1 MWHGRFAI
9 EIEKVDGIEMQRNQA
24 GDAEQTRVR
33 EKPFPAR
40 GHMGAEEKAAVDAF
54 LQGVIESGV
63 LPSYDGEEE
72 LAYCAEFSAWL
83 GGGYADA
90 VSSGSA
96 AVYVALKALDLEP
109 FGEVIIGAFTDPGG
123 MMPIPLQNLIP
134 VIADSIPNSYCT
146 GPEQIAPLI
155 NPLTRAIVVPH
166 IAGEPADME
175 GIVAL
180 AHQHGIPVIE
190 DCAQAHGARLNSKLV
205 GTFGDLAA
213 FSTMGG
219 KHHSTGPQGGVVF
232 TRDKAR
238 YQAVRRA
245 SDRGKPFFLPPGSSN
260 VTASLNFNLN
270 DLAATIGRVQLK
282 KLPASVERRRA
293 IAAQLHEGTADLD
306 IVSLAPPRAGY
317 ESSYWFLP
325 VHYHSE
331 AASCDKATFCAALS
345 AEGLAVMTDY
355 RPGMPHGQEWFV
367 KRRVFGNSGYPWA
380 SPDYQGDPNQHFA
393 CPNAHATIHSH
404 FNLMLHENWAG
415 QEIDDAIAIFQ
426 KVAGIVSAG

>member
-1 MWHGRFAI
+1 MQQRSQAAQADSA
-9 EIEKVDGIEMQRNQA
+9 KV
-24 GDAEQTRVR
+24 RV
-33 EKPFPAR
+33 KPFSSR
-40 GHMGAEEKAAVDAF
+40 GHIGLEEKAAVDEF
-54 LQGVIESGV
+54 LERVIESGV
-63 LPSYDGEEE
+63 LPPYDGEEE
-72 LAYCAEFSAWL
+72 LAYCAEFADWL

-134 VIADSIPNSYCT
+134 VIADSLPNSYCT
-146 GPEQIAPLI
+146 GPEQIAALI
-155 NPLTRAIVVPH
+155 SPLTRAIVVPH

-175 GIVAL
+175 GIMAL
-180 AHQHGIPVIE
+180 ARQQSIPVIE
-190 DCAQAHGARLNSKLV
+190 DCAQAHGARIHGQLV
-205 GTFGDLAA
+205 GTFGELAA

-232 TRDKAR
+232 TRDEAR

-270 DLAATIGRVQLK
+270 DLAATIGRVQLR

-293 IAAQLHEGTADLD
+293 IVGQLREGLADLAV
-306 IVSLAPPRAGY
+306 VSLAPPRPGY

-325 VHYHSE
+325 VRYHPE
-331 AASCDKATFCAALS
+331 ATSCDKATFCAALN
-345 AEGLAVMTDY
+345 AEGLSVMTDY

-367 KRRVFGNSGYPWA
+367 KRRVFGNSGYPWV
-380 SPDYQGDPNQHFA
+380 SPDYKGDPNRHFA
-393 CPNAHATIHSH
+393 CPNAHAMIESH
-404 FNLMLHENWAG
+404 FNLMLHENWNS
-415 QEIDDAIAIFQ
+415 QEIDDAIAIFRT
-426 KVAGIVSAG
+426 VAGAFAVA

>member
-1 MWHGRFAI
+1 MNRTTHTQ
-9 EIEKVDGIEMQRNQA
+9 QRSQLAQA
-24 GDAEQTRVR
+24 GGAKVR
-33 EKPFPAR
+33 ENPFPGR
-40 GHMGAEEKAAVDAF
+40 GHIGAEEKAAVDAF
-54 LQGVIESGV
+54 LERVIESGV
-63 LPSYDGEEE
+63 LPPYDGEEE
-72 LAYCAEFSAWL
+72 RAYCAEFAAWL

-96 AVYVALKALDLEP
+96 AIYVALKALDLEP

-123 MMPIPLQNLIP
+123 MMPIPMQNLIP

-146 GPEQIAPLI
+146 GTEQIAPLI
-155 NPLTRAIVVPH
+155 NPLTRAIIVPH

-175 GIVAL
+175 GILAL
-180 AHQHGIPVIE
+180 ARQHSIPVIE
-190 DCAQAHGARLNSKLV
+190 DCAQAHGARLNGRLLGS
-205 GTFGDLAA
+205 FGDLAA

-232 TRDKAR
+232 TRDEAR

-270 DLAATIGRVQLK
+270 DLAAAIGRVQLR
-282 KLPASVERRRA
+282 KLAASVERRRA
-293 IAAQLHEGTADLD
+293 IVGQLREGLADLD
-306 IVSLAPPRAGY
+306 VVSLTPPRAGY

-325 VHYHSE
+325 IHYHP
-331 AASCDKATFCAALS
+331 AAVTCDKATFCAALS
-345 AEGLAVMTDY
+345 AEGLSVMTDY

-380 SPDYQGDPNQHFA
+380 SPDYPGDPNRHFA
-393 CPNAHATIHSH
+393 CPNAHAMIESH
-404 FNLMLHENWAG
+404 FNLMFHENWG
-415 QEIDDAIAIFQ
+415 SQEINDALAIFQ
-426 KVAGIVSAG
+426 KVAAAFATG

>member
-1 MWHGRFAI
+1 
-9 EIEKVDGIEMQRNQA
+9 MQQRSQLA
-24 GDAEQTRVR
+24 HADSLKVR
-33 EKPFPAR
+33 EEPFPGR
-40 GHMGAEEKAAVDAF
+40 GHIGAEEKVAVDAF
-54 LQGVIESGV
+54 LDRVIESGV
-63 LPSYDGEEE
+63 LPPYDGEEE
-72 LAYCAEFSAWL
+72 LAYCAEFAAWL

-96 AVYVALKALDLEP
+96 AIYVALKALDLEP
-109 FGEVIIGAFTDPGG
+109 FGEVIIGAFTDSGG

-155 NPLTRAIVVPH
+155 SPLTRAMIVPH

-175 GIVAL
+175 GIMAL
-180 AHQHGIPVIE
+180 AHQHSIPVIE
-190 DCAQAHGARLNSKLV
+190 DCAQAHGARLNGQLL
-205 GTFGDLAA
+205 GCFGDLAA

-232 TRDKAR
+232 TRDEAR

-270 DLAATIGRVQLK
+270 DLAATIGRVQLR

-293 IAAQLHEGTADLD
+293 IVGQLREGLADLAV
-306 IVSLAPPRAGY
+306 VSLARPWAGY

-325 VHYHSE
+325 IHYHPE
-331 AASCDKATFCAALS
+331 AVTCDKATFCVALS
-345 AEGLAVMTDY
+345 AEGLSVMTDY

-380 SPDYQGDPNQHFA
+380 SPDYKGDPNQHFA
-393 CPNAHATIHSH
+393 CPNAHAMIESH
-404 FNLMLHENWAG
+404 FNLTLHENWGG
-415 QEIDDAIAIFQ
+415 QEIDDAVAIFQ
-426 KVAGIVSAG
+426 KVAATFAAG